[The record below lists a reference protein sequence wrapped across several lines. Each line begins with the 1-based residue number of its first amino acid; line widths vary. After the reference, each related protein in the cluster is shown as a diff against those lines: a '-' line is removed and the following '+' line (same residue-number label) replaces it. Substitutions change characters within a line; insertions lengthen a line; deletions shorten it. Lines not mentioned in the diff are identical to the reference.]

1 MTFICKALYDFLKPE
16 KILIIGTT
24 GSSWSEVLSNFLSGE
39 KLSDQSD
46 LYHRLKMREDSNT
59 DDSRENV
66 SRDVNEISRFISKEL
81 NIEFICRIYKQNNQH
96 YDKDCTKNSR
106 SIIKY

>member
-1 MTFICKALYDFLKPE
+1 MTKTLISFIGKGSKLNNQNCSNNNSTDFSNKSGYRKTRYTLNGQESDEVTFICKALYDFLKPE

-46 LYHRLKMREDSNT
+46 LYRA
-59 DDSRENV
+59 V
-66 SRDVNEISRFISKEL
+66 S
-81 NIEFICRIYKQNNQH
+81 H
-96 YDKDCTKNSR
+96 
-106 SIIKY
+106 